1 MNRLPPSRLIRI
13 FTWTGAALAWGTTVV
28 MAKAATPAKADD
40 TQTEPAQA
48 AAGLAGATAPFPT
61 PPSQGLV
68 ILRYAPVTAPAPQ
81 VRTIYVQGT
90 ANPVAGT
97 AAAPAEVAAAS
108 APAAAAAAPVAVAPP
123 PPPAPTPTT
132 APPAPTST
140 GS

>member
-28 MAKAATPAKADD
+28 MAKAATPPKADD
-40 TQTEPAQA
+40 TQTEPPLT
-48 AAGLAGATAPFPT
+48 AAGLAGATAPLPT

-68 ILRYAPVTAPAPQ
+68 ILRYTPVAAPAPQ

-90 ANPVAGT
+90 PSPVAGT
-97 AAAPAEVAAAS
+97 AAAPAAAS
-108 APAAAAAAPVAVAPP
+108 APAAGAPAPAAVAPP
-123 PPPAPTPTT
+123 PPPPAPAPAPAT